1 MGYGFFKRD
10 TNGSIRHWH
19 WQRVAPSS
27 VQIERFPSAH
37 VEAKRVYRF
46 NPSEFRESRLQV
58 KETKR
63 TFMPHVRCRR
73 IMSSGSAPPPPQ
85 PPGGSMLMMLGVMVM
100 MTLLIMNP
108 DIRTTLGDVADPI
121 LDPILPQE
129 AYFVLTVLILGS
141 FSMTMNTVLRN
152 FFTDPMAQA
161 HIGHRQGQVRRMM
174 NDARI
179 SRDPILQ
186 EKATTLQQQMMPE
199 QLKVQ
204 MGAMKP
210 MMFTMVFIIGI
221 FAWLTSAVESF
232 RVDYVSLP
240 WTSEWNLLD
249 DKFFFFPAWICAY
262 ICMSAPLGRVIDRH
276 IKLFRY
282 RKHPLVTAG
291 ETLKEP
297 LLHLV
302 ASSGTAKSSDAQRRQ
317 QRSQRNTNSNRRKSK
332 SNKKEASEKENSDE
346 TRSDSVWDKNS
357 KECPKCGLTMVTK
370 MGPRTKRCDVCR
382 HEWV

>member
-1 MGYGFFKRD
+1 MS
-10 TNGSIRHWH
+10 NG
-19 WQRVAPSS
+19 
-27 VQIERFPSAH
+27 
-37 VEAKRVYRF
+37 
-46 NPSEFRESRLQV
+46 N
-58 KETKR
+58 
-63 TFMPHVRCRR
+63 
-73 IMSSGSAPPPPQ
+73 APPPPQ
-85 PPGGSMLMMLGVMVM
+85 PPGGSMLMMLGIMVL

-108 DIRTTLGDVADPI
+108 SIRNSLGDVADPI
-121 LDPILPQE
+121 LSPLLPEE
-129 AYFVLTVLILGS
+129 AYFVFTVLILGS

-161 HIGHRQGQVRRMM
+161 HIGHRQGQVRKML
-174 NDARI
+174 NDARM

-210 MMFTMVFIIGI
+210 MMFTMIFIIAI
-221 FAWLTSAVESF
+221 FAWLTMAVESF

-240 WTSEWNLLD
+240 WASEWNLLH
-249 DKFFFFPAWICAY
+249 DKFLFFPAWICAY
-262 ICMSAPLGRVIDRH
+262 ICMSAPLGRIIDRH

-302 ASSGTAKSSDAQRRQ
+302 VSSTSSKDSDARRRQ
-317 QRSQRNTNSNRRKSK
+317 QRGQRNS
-332 SNKKEASEKENSDE
+332 SNKRKKAKTTPREDE
-346 TRSDSVWDKNS
+346 GERAAKRDSN
-357 KECPKCGLTMVTK
+357 ECPECGLTMVTK
-370 MGPRTKRCDVCR
+370 LGARSRRCDVCR

>member
-1 MGYGFFKRD
+1 M
-10 TNGSIRHWH
+10 
-19 WQRVAPSS
+19 A
-27 VQIERFPSAH
+27 
-37 VEAKRVYRF
+37 
-46 NPSEFRESRLQV
+46 
-58 KETKR
+58 
-63 TFMPHVRCRR
+63 
-73 IMSSGSAPPPPQ
+73 SGNAPPPPQ

-108 DIRTTLGDVADPI
+108 DIRNSLGDVADPI

-152 FFTDPMAQA
+152 FFTDPLAQA

-174 NDARI
+174 NDARL

-221 FAWLTSAVESF
+221 FAWLTTAVESF

-240 WTSEWNLLD
+240 WASEWNLLE
-249 DKFFFFPAWICAY
+249 DKFLFFPAWICAY

-282 RKHPLVTAG
+282 RKHPLVMSG

-302 ASSGTAKSSDAQRRQ
+302 ATSTEGKGGDARRRQ

-332 SNKKEASEKENSDE
+332 SNKKDSDIWE
-346 TRSDSVWDKNS
+346 QNDRAESQSVSAIGSN
-357 KECPKCGLTMVTK
+357 ECPECGLTMVTR

>member
-1 MGYGFFKRD
+1 
-10 TNGSIRHWH
+10 
-19 WQRVAPSS
+19 
-27 VQIERFPSAH
+27 
-37 VEAKRVYRF
+37 
-46 NPSEFRESRLQV
+46 
-58 KETKR
+58 
-63 TFMPHVRCRR
+63 
-73 IMSSGSAPPPPQ
+73 
-85 PPGGSMLMMLGVMVM
+85 MLMMLGIMVL

-108 DIRTTLGDVADPI
+108 DIRNTLGDTADPI
-121 LDPILPQE
+121 LSPILPEE
-129 AYFVLTVLILGS
+129 AYFVFTVLILGS

-161 HIGHRQGQVRRMM
+161 HIGHRQGQVRKML
-174 NDARI
+174 NDARM
-179 SRDPILQ
+179 SRDTILQ

-210 MMFTMVFIIGI
+210 MMFTMIFIIAI
-221 FAWLTSAVESF
+221 FAWLTMAVENF

-240 WTSEWNLLD
+240 WASEWNLLE
-249 DKFFFFPAWICAY
+249 DKFLFFPAWICAY

-291 ETLKEP
+291 DTLKEP

-302 ASSGTAKSSDAQRRQ
+302 VSSTTSKDSDAQRRK
-317 QRSQRNTNSNRRKSK
+317 QRGQRNSQNNRKKSRPSVKEEKSEQSSSKDTDSN
-332 SNKKEASEKENSDE
+332 
-346 TRSDSVWDKNS
+346 
-357 KECPKCGLTMVTK
+357 ECPKCGLTMVTRL
-370 MGPRTKRCDVCR
+370 GARSRRCDVCR

>member
-1 MGYGFFKRD
+1 
-10 TNGSIRHWH
+10 
-19 WQRVAPSS
+19 
-27 VQIERFPSAH
+27 
-37 VEAKRVYRF
+37 
-46 NPSEFRESRLQV
+46 
-58 KETKR
+58 
-63 TFMPHVRCRR
+63 
-73 IMSSGSAPPPPQ
+73 
-85 PPGGSMLMMLGVMVM
+85 MLGIMVM

-108 DIRTTLGDVADPI
+108 DIRNSLGDIADPV
-121 LDPILPQE
+121 LSPILPEE
-129 AYFVLTVLILGS
+129 AYFVFTVLILGS

-161 HIGHRQGQVRRMM
+161 HIGHRQGQVRKML
-174 NDARI
+174 NDARM

-210 MMFTMVFIIGI
+210 MMFTMIFIIAI
-221 FAWLTSAVESF
+221 FAWLTMAVENF

-240 WTSEWNLLD
+240 WASEWNLLE
-249 DKFFFFPAWICAY
+249 DKFLFFPAWICAY

-302 ASSGTAKSSDAQRRQ
+302 VTSTNSRDNDTRRRQ
-317 QRSQRNTNSNRRKSK
+317 QRGQRNNQGARKKAKHSAKEDTDEKVSNNETNSN
-332 SNKKEASEKENSDE
+332 
-346 TRSDSVWDKNS
+346 
-357 KECPKCGLTMVTK
+357 ECPECGLTMVTRL
-370 MGPRTKRCDVCR
+370 GARSRRCDVCR
-382 HEWV
+382 HEWVA

>member
-1 MGYGFFKRD
+1 MGYCFFKRD

>member
-1 MGYGFFKRD
+1 M
-10 TNGSIRHWH
+10 
-19 WQRVAPSS
+19 A
-27 VQIERFPSAH
+27 
-37 VEAKRVYRF
+37 
-46 NPSEFRESRLQV
+46 
-58 KETKR
+58 
-63 TFMPHVRCRR
+63 
-73 IMSSGSAPPPPQ
+73 SGNAPPPPQ

-108 DIRTTLGDVADPI
+108 EIRNTLGDVADPI

-161 HIGHRQGQVRRMM
+161 HICHRQGQVRRMM
-174 NDARI
+174 NDARL

-221 FAWLTSAVESF
+221 FAWLTTAVETF

-240 WTSEWNLLD
+240 WASEWNLLE
-249 DKFFFFPAWICAY
+249 DKFLFFPAWICAY

-302 ASSGTAKSSDAQRRQ
+302 ASTTASKGNDARRRQ
-317 QRSQRNTNSNRRKSK
+317 QRSQRNSSRKNSKPSKTSTSTESEVKSQ
-332 SNKKEASEKENSDE
+332 S
-346 TRSDSVWDKNS
+346 SDSVWDTNS
-357 KECPKCGLTMVTK
+357 KECPKCGLTMVSK
-370 MGPRTKRCDVCR
+370 MVPRTKRCDVCR

>member
-1 MGYGFFKRD
+1 MS
-10 TNGSIRHWH
+10 NG
-19 WQRVAPSS
+19 
-27 VQIERFPSAH
+27 
-37 VEAKRVYRF
+37 
-46 NPSEFRESRLQV
+46 N
-58 KETKR
+58 
-63 TFMPHVRCRR
+63 
-73 IMSSGSAPPPPQ
+73 APPPPQ
-85 PPGGSMLMMLGVMVM
+85 PPGGSMLMMLGVMVV

-108 DIRTTLGDVADPI
+108 GIRSTLGDVADPV
-121 LDPILPQE
+121 LSPILPEE

-161 HIGHRQGQVRRMM
+161 HIGHRQGQVRKMM
-174 NDARI
+174 NDARV

-221 FAWLTSAVESF
+221 FAWLTTAVEDF

-240 WTSEWNLLD
+240 WASEWNLLD
-249 DKFFFFPAWICAY
+249 DKFLFFPAWICAY
-262 ICMSAPLGRVIDRH
+262 ICMSAPLGRIIDRH

-302 ASSGTAKSSDAQRRQ
+302 VSSTSSVNNDTKRRQ
-317 QRSQRNTNSNRRKSK
+317 QRNQRNNPSNRAKSKVWAKDENTEKAVKVESK
-332 SNKKEASEKENSDE
+332 SN
-346 TRSDSVWDKNS
+346 
-357 KECPKCGLTMVTK
+357 ECPECGLSMITK
-370 MGPRTKRCDVCR
+370 LGARSRRCDVCR

>member
-1 MGYGFFKRD
+1 M
-10 TNGSIRHWH
+10 
-19 WQRVAPSS
+19 A
-27 VQIERFPSAH
+27 
-37 VEAKRVYRF
+37 
-46 NPSEFRESRLQV
+46 
-58 KETKR
+58 
-63 TFMPHVRCRR
+63 
-73 IMSSGSAPPPPQ
+73 SGSSPPPPQ
-85 PPGGSMLMMLGVMVM
+85 PPGGSMLMMLGIMVL

-108 DIRTTLGDVADPI
+108 SIRNSLGDTADPI
-121 LDPILPQE
+121 LSPILPEE
-129 AYFVLTVLILGS
+129 AYFVFTVLILGS

-161 HIGHRQGQVRRMM
+161 HIGHRQGQVRKML
-174 NDARI
+174 NDARM
-179 SRDPILQ
+179 SRDTILQ

-210 MMFTMVFIIGI
+210 MMFTMIFIIAI
-221 FAWLTSAVESF
+221 FAWLTMAVENF

-240 WTSEWNLLD
+240 WASEWNLLE
-249 DKFFFFPAWICAY
+249 DKFLFFPAWICAY

-291 ETLKEP
+291 DTLKEP

-302 ASSGTAKSSDAQRRQ
+302 VSSTSSKDSDAQRRK
-317 QRSQRNTNSNRRKSK
+317 QRGQRNSQNNRRKSRPSVK
-332 SNKKEASEKENSDE
+332 DEMAEQSSNKEI
-346 TRSDSVWDKNS
+346 DSN
-357 KECPKCGLTMVTK
+357 ECPKCGLTMVTRL
-370 MGPRTKRCDVCR
+370 GARSRRCDVCR

>member
-1 MGYGFFKRD
+1 
-10 TNGSIRHWH
+10 
-19 WQRVAPSS
+19 
-27 VQIERFPSAH
+27 
-37 VEAKRVYRF
+37 
-46 NPSEFRESRLQV
+46 
-58 KETKR
+58 
-63 TFMPHVRCRR
+63 
-73 IMSSGSAPPPPQ
+73 
-85 PPGGSMLMMLGVMVM
+85 MMLGIMVL

-108 DIRTTLGDVADPI
+108 SIRNSLGDVADPI
-121 LDPILPQE
+121 LSPLLPEE
-129 AYFVLTVLILGS
+129 AYFVFTVLILGS

-161 HIGHRQGQVRRMM
+161 HIGHRQGQVRKML
-174 NDARI
+174 NDARM

-210 MMFTMVFIIGI
+210 MMFTMVFIIAI
-221 FAWLTSAVESF
+221 FAWLTMAVESF

-240 WTSEWNLLD
+240 WASEWNLLH
-249 DKFFFFPAWICAY
+249 DKFLFFPAWICAY
-262 ICMSAPLGRVIDRH
+262 ICMSAPLGRIIDRH

-282 RKHPLVTAG
+282 RKHPLVTSG

-302 ASSGTAKSSDAQRRQ
+302 VSSTSSKDSDARRRQ
-317 QRSQRNTNSNRRKSK
+317 QRGQRNSSSNRKKSK
-332 SNKKEASEKENSDE
+332 TTPREDEGERATKRDSN
-346 TRSDSVWDKNS
+346 
-357 KECPKCGLTMVTK
+357 ECPECGLTMVTK
-370 MGPRTKRCDVCR
+370 LGARSRRCDVCR

>member
-1 MGYGFFKRD
+1 
-10 TNGSIRHWH
+10 
-19 WQRVAPSS
+19 
-27 VQIERFPSAH
+27 
-37 VEAKRVYRF
+37 
-46 NPSEFRESRLQV
+46 
-58 KETKR
+58 
-63 TFMPHVRCRR
+63 
-73 IMSSGSAPPPPQ
+73 
-85 PPGGSMLMMLGVMVM
+85 MLMMLGVMVV

-108 DIRTTLGDVADPI
+108 GIRSTLGDVADPV
-121 LDPILPQE
+121 LSPILPEE

-161 HIGHRQGQVRRMM
+161 HIGHRQGQVRKMM
-174 NDARI
+174 NDARV

-221 FAWLTSAVESF
+221 FAWLTTAVEDF

-240 WTSEWNLLD
+240 WASEWNLLD
-249 DKFFFFPAWICAY
+249 DKFLFFPAWICAY
-262 ICMSAPLGRVIDRH
+262 ICMSAPLGRIIDRH

-291 ETLKEP
+291 ETLKDP

-302 ASSGTAKSSDAQRRQ
+302 VSSTSSVNNDPKRRQ
-317 QRSQRNTNSNRRKSK
+317 QRNQRNNPSNRAKSKVWAKDENTEKAVKVESK
-332 SNKKEASEKENSDE
+332 SN
-346 TRSDSVWDKNS
+346 
-357 KECPKCGLTMVTK
+357 ECPECGLSMITK
-370 MGPRTKRCDVCR
+370 LGARSRRCDVCR

>member
-1 MGYGFFKRD
+1 M
-10 TNGSIRHWH
+10 
-19 WQRVAPSS
+19 A
-27 VQIERFPSAH
+27 
-37 VEAKRVYRF
+37 
-46 NPSEFRESRLQV
+46 
-58 KETKR
+58 
-63 TFMPHVRCRR
+63 
-73 IMSSGSAPPPPQ
+73 SGSAPPPPQ

-108 DIRTTLGDVADPI
+108 DIRNSLGDVADPI

-152 FFTDPMAQA
+152 FFTDPLAQA

-174 NDARI
+174 NDARL

-221 FAWLTSAVESF
+221 FAWLTTAVESF

-240 WTSEWNLLD
+240 WASEWNLLE
-249 DKFFFFPAWICAY
+249 DKFLFFPAWICAY

-282 RKHPLVTAG
+282 RKHPLVMSG

-302 ASSGTAKSSDAQRRQ
+302 ATSTESKGGDARRRQ

-332 SNKKEASEKENSDE
+332 SNKK
-346 TRSDSVWDKNS
+346 DSNIWEQNDRAESQSVSATGSN
-357 KECPKCGLTMVTK
+357 ECPECGLTMVTR

>member
-1 MGYGFFKRD
+1 MS
-10 TNGSIRHWH
+10 NG
-19 WQRVAPSS
+19 
-27 VQIERFPSAH
+27 
-37 VEAKRVYRF
+37 
-46 NPSEFRESRLQV
+46 N
-58 KETKR
+58 
-63 TFMPHVRCRR
+63 
-73 IMSSGSAPPPPQ
+73 APPPPQ
-85 PPGGSMLMMLGVMVM
+85 PPGGSMMMLGIMVL

-108 DIRTTLGDVADPI
+108 SIRNSLGDVADPI
-121 LDPILPQE
+121 LSPLLPEE
-129 AYFVLTVLILGS
+129 AYFVFTVLILGS

-161 HIGHRQGQVRRMM
+161 HIGHRQGQVRKML
-174 NDARI
+174 NDARM

-210 MMFTMVFIIGI
+210 MMFTMVFIIAI
-221 FAWLTSAVESF
+221 FAWLTMAVESF

-240 WTSEWNLLD
+240 WASEWNLLD
-249 DKFFFFPAWICAY
+249 DKFLFFPAWICAY
-262 ICMSAPLGRVIDRH
+262 ICMSAPLGRIIDRH

-282 RKHPLVTAG
+282 RKHPLVTSG

-302 ASSGTAKSSDAQRRQ
+302 VSSTSSKDSDARRRQ
-317 QRSQRNTNSNRRKSK
+317 QRGQRNSSNNRKK
-332 SNKKEASEKENSDE
+332 AKTTPREDEGERTVKRDSN
-346 TRSDSVWDKNS
+346 
-357 KECPKCGLTMVTK
+357 ECPECGLTMVTK
-370 MGPRTKRCDVCR
+370 LGARSRRCDVCR

>member
-1 MGYGFFKRD
+1 MPSMRRPLFMS
-10 TNGSIRHWH
+10 NGS
-19 WQRVAPSS
+19 S
-27 VQIERFPSAH
+27 
-37 VEAKRVYRF
+37 
-46 NPSEFRESRLQV
+46 
-58 KETKR
+58 
-63 TFMPHVRCRR
+63 
-73 IMSSGSAPPPPQ
+73 PPPPQ
-85 PPGGSMLMMLGVMVM
+85 PPGGSMLMMLGIMVL

-108 DIRTTLGDVADPI
+108 NIRNTLGDTADPI
-121 LDPILPQE
+121 LSPILPEE
-129 AYFVLTVLILGS
+129 AYFVFTVLILGS

-161 HIGHRQGQVRRMM
+161 HIGHRQGQVRKML
-174 NDARI
+174 NDARM
-179 SRDPILQ
+179 SRDTILQ

-210 MMFTMVFIIGI
+210 MMFTMIFIIAI
-221 FAWLTSAVESF
+221 FAWLTMAVENF

-240 WTSEWNLLD
+240 WASEWNLLE
-249 DKFFFFPAWICAY
+249 DKFLFFPAWICAY

-291 ETLKEP
+291 DTLKEP

-302 ASSGTAKSSDAQRRQ
+302 VSSTSSKDSDAQRRK
-317 QRSQRNTNSNRRKSK
+317 QRGQRNSQNSRKK
-332 SNKKEASEKENSDE
+332 SRASVKEEKSEQAS
-346 TRSDSVWDKNS
+346 TRDTDSN
-357 KECPKCGLTMVTK
+357 ECPKCGLTMITRL
-370 MGPRTKRCDVCR
+370 GARSRRCDVCR